1 MFNYLNNKINTYFNN
16 FPYDVNEQNA
26 IINNLIKEKNDIIN
40 KEKSIYNNNIEEIK
54 KNSENLKEQALVEF
68 NRKNKTR
75 KELYLKDKSSLS
87 NINIQENKL
96 KEEIKK

>member
-68 NRKNKTR
+68 NKKTKQEKN
-75 KELYLKDKSSLS
+75 YILK
-87 NINIQENKL
+87 
-96 KEEIKK
+96 IKAA